1 MFDGL
6 SITVLKTEVD
16 LKKLIVYL
24 DKILGKDDLADSFL
38 RYEEFED
45 CKREASQSMNDSILQ
60 FDEKYN
66 KLVKININIPS
77 EIVAFKMIKDFLL
90 FSLRMKKLY

>member
-24 DKILGKDDLADSFL
+24 DKIRGKDDLTDSFQK
-38 RYEEFED
+38 YEQFED
-45 CKREASQSMNDSILQ
+45 GKSIY
-60 FDEKYN
+60 E
-66 KLVKININIPS
+66 
-77 EIVAFKMIKDFLL
+77 
-90 FSLRMKKLY
+90 

>member
-24 DKILGKDDLADSFL
+24 DKILGKSDLADSFQ

-45 CKREASQSMNDSILQ
+45 CKREASQSMNDSIFQ
-60 FDEKYN
+60 FDEKHN
-66 KLVKININIPS
+66 KLVKININ
-77 EIVAFKMIKDFLL
+77 VAFKMIKDFLL

>member
-1 MFDGL
+1 
-6 SITVLKTEVD
+6 
-16 LKKLIVYL
+16 
-24 DKILGKDDLADSFL
+24 
-38 RYEEFED
+38 
-45 CKREASQSMNDSILQ
+45 MNDSILQ
-60 FDEKYN
+60 FDEKHN